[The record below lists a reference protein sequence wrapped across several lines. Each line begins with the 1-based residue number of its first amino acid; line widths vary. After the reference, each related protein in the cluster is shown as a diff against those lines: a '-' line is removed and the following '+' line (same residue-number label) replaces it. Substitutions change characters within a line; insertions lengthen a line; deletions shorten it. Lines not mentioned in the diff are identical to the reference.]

1 MLKTSVVKWAIAF
14 SVLLLAVAGCT
25 SGVAVNTPPP
35 SAVTTAPTKDV
46 SSPQSDWEK
55 TVALA
60 RQEGQIFMVTTAS
73 ASTREALAGPL
84 KSKYG
89 IDLEFIV
96 GSGGD
101 LSEKVAAQRRAGLFF
116 YDFYL
121 GGATT
126 ATTTMKP
133 AGFLDPLKPLLVLPE
148 VTDPKAW
155 YGGGINYADK
165 EGQFIAC
172 SILMSSN
179 KYLSVNSDL
188 VKPGEIKS
196 YKDLLDPKWKG
207 KIIMYDPTIAGAAS
221 RWVAVVA
228 DKYMGSDFMVQFAK
242 NEPVITRDYRL
253 QIEGTA
259 KGKYLI
265 TIGSHPDILAEFMKL
280 GAPLKPVMPAE
291 GAFLTGGSG
300 LVSYLNKAAHP
311 NASKVFINWFLSKE
325 GQTYY
330 SRSILAQSAR
340 VDVPTDHLDK
350 DDIRDPNV
358 KYFVSEEETFL
369 IKIREYQ
376 EKSKVI
382 FKSSLQ

>member
-1 MLKTSVVKWAIAF
+1 MLKMSTAKWAIAF
-14 SVLLLAVAGCT
+14 SLLLLAMAGCT
-25 SGVAVNTPPP
+25 SGGPVTTPPP
-35 SAVTTAPTKDV
+35 SAAGGAAVKEV
-46 SSPQSDWEK
+46 SGPQSDWDK

-60 RQEGQIFMVTTAS
+60 RQEGVVFLVTTAA
-73 ASTREALAGPL
+73 ASTREALSAPL
-84 KSKYG
+84 KAKYG

-96 GSGGD
+96 GAGGD
-101 LSEKVAAQRRAGLFF
+101 LSERVGAQRRAGLFF
-116 YDFYL
+116 YDFYM

-126 ATTTMKP
+126 AVTTMKP

-148 VTDPKAW
+148 VTDPKVW
-155 YGGGINYADK
+155 FGGGINYADK
-165 EGQFIAC
+165 EGQYVGC
-172 SILMSSN
+172 SILMSSF
-179 KYLSVNSDL
+179 KYLTVNSDL

-207 KIIMYDPTIAGAAS
+207 KIVMYDPTIAGAAS

-228 DKYMGSDFMVQFAK
+228 DKYMGSDYMVQFAK

-265 TIGSHPDILAEFMKL
+265 TIGSHPDILAEFIKL

-340 VDVPTDHLDK
+340 IDVPTDHLDK

-358 KYFVSEEETFL
+358 KYFVSEEENFL

-382 FKSSLQ
+382 FASSLR

>member
-1 MLKTSVVKWAIAF
+1 MLKVSTAKWAIVV
-14 SVLLLAVAGCT
+14 SLLLLALVGCT
-25 SGVAVNTPPP
+25 SGTPVNTPSP
-35 SAVTTAPTKDV
+35 SQVTAAPSKEAPTA
-46 SSPQSDWEK
+46 QSDWEK

-60 RQEGQIFMVTTAS
+60 RQEGTVFLVTTAAS
-73 ASTREALAGPL
+73 STREALSGPL
-84 KSKYG
+84 KAKYG
-89 IDLEFIV
+89 VDLEFIV

-116 YDFYL
+116 YDFYM

-148 VTDPKAW
+148 VTDPKVW
-155 YGGGINYADK
+155 FGGGINYADK
-165 EGQFIAC
+165 EGQYVAC
-172 SILMSSN
+172 SILMSSF
-179 KYLSVNSDL
+179 KYLTVNSDL

-228 DKYMGSDFMVQFAK
+228 DKYMGSDYMVQFAK
-242 NEPVITRDYRL
+242 QEPVITRDYRL

-265 TIGSHPDILAEFMKL
+265 TIGSHPDILAEFIKL

-358 KYFVSEEETFL
+358 KYFVSEEEGFL
-369 IKIREYQ
+369 NKIREYQ